1 MAIANTTTG
10 YGAVARGFHWLT
22 ALLILTAIPLGLIAN
37 AIPLD
42 SDVAV
47 AQKTLLFSIH
57 KTVGVAVFFV
67 ALGRILWALTQPH
80 PAPLHPDRKVE
91 TFLAST
97 VHWTLYASLV
107 LVPLSGWLHHAATTG
122 FAPIWWPFGQS
133 LPFVPVDYRVAEF
146 FASWH
151 WVFTKVLVAALIL
164 HVAGALK
171 HAVVDRDSTLAR
183 MVSGRGEAVPSAPAR
198 SRAPVTAAVA
208 LWLAAI
214 AAGSALGWP
223 HAEAAG
229 EDLAADAPA
238 AAAAPWTIEE
248 GTLSISVR
256 QMNTDIT
263 GSFADWAA
271 TVDFDPQSGDPI
283 KGSVEATIAVDSLTL
298 GSVTAQAIG
307 PDFLDAANNPLATF
321 SAIITEHPN
330 GDGYLAMGTL
340 SLRGVEMPVELP
352 FTFRPEGD
360 LATVRAETT
369 LDRRDF
375 GIGQNLAD
383 ESSLGFS
390 VNVVIELTA
399 RRS

>member
-1 MAIANTTTG
+1 MAIANTTAG

-22 ALLILTAIPLGLIAN
+22 ALLILTAIPLGLVAN
-37 AIPLD
+37 ALPFD
-42 SDVAV
+42 SDAAI

-57 KTVGVAVFFV
+57 KTLGVAVFFV

-80 PAPLHPDRKVE
+80 PAPLHPDRRVE
-91 TFLAST
+91 TFLAAT

-133 LPFVPVDYRVAEF
+133 LPFVPVDFQVAEF

-171 HAVVDRDSTLAR
+171 HAFVDRDETLSR
-183 MVSGRGEAVPSAPAR
+183 MVTGRGDARPPAPPR
-198 SRAPVTAAVA
+198 SRAPVVAAVA

-214 AAGSALGWP
+214 AGGSALGWP

-229 EDLAADAPA
+229 DLATDTPA
-238 AAAAPWTIEE
+238 AANEWLIEG
-248 GTLSISVR
+248 GTLSITVR
-256 QMNTDIT
+256 QMNTDVT
-263 GSFADWAA
+263 GSFTDWVA
-271 TVDFDPQSGDPI
+271 TVDFDPDANDPI
-283 KGSVEATIAVDSLTL
+283 KGNVEATIAIDSLTL
-298 GSVTAQAIG
+298 GSVTAQALG
-307 PDFLDAANNPLATF
+307 PDFFDAANNPLATF
-321 SAIITEHPN
+321 SAIITEHPD
-330 GDGYLAMGTL
+330 GDGYLALGTL
-340 SLRGVEMPVELP
+340 SLRGAEMPVELP

-360 LATVRAETT
+360 RATVRAETT

-375 GIGQNLAD
+375 AIGQNLAD
-383 ESSLGFS
+383 EGTLGFS
-390 VNVVIELTA
+390 VGIVIELTA
-399 RRS
+399 QRL

>member
-1 MAIANTTTG
+1 MAIANTTAG

-37 AIPLD
+37 GIPLD
-42 SDVAV
+42 SDTAV

-57 KTVGVAVFFV
+57 KTIGVTVFFV

-80 PAPLHPDRKVE
+80 PAPLHPDRRVE
-91 TFLAST
+91 TFLASM

-133 LPFVPVDYRVAEF
+133 LPFVPVDFQVAEF

-171 HAVVDRDSTLAR
+171 HALIDRDSTLAR
-183 MVSGRGEAVPSAPAR
+183 MVSGRGDAVPSAPER
-198 SRAPVTAAVA
+198 SRAPVAAAVA

-223 HAEAAG
+223 HAEAA
-229 EDLAADAPA
+229 EELAAATPA
-238 AAAAPWTIEE
+238 AANEWLIEG
-248 GTLSISVR
+248 GTLSITVR
-256 QMNTDIT
+256 QMNTDVT
-263 GSFADWAA
+263 GSFTDWVA
-271 TVDFDPQSGDPI
+271 TVDFDPASNDPI
-283 KGSVEATIAVDSLTL
+283 KGNVEATIAIDSLTL
-298 GSVTAQAIG
+298 GSVTAQALG
-307 PDFLDAANNPLATF
+307 PDFFDATNNPLATF

-330 GDGYLAMGTL
+330 GDGYLALGTL

-352 FTFRPEGD
+352 FSFRPEGD
-360 LATVRAETT
+360 RATVRAETT
-369 LDRRDF
+369 IDRRDF
-375 GIGQNLAD
+375 AIGQNLAD
-383 ESSLGFS
+383 EGTLGFA
-390 VNVVIELTA
+390 VGIVIDLTA
-399 RRS
+399 QRL